1 MFNNANQ
8 TKTLGHAIQ
17 KIIIDVT
24 IGSVCT
30 KTLIVSLSNLQEGIT
45 VSLDNN
51 KISIDGTPSSDSA
64 GSFDYG
70 IILNQAD
77 TEVILR
83 GTVTVEK
90 NT

>member
-8 TKTLGHAIQ
+8 TIALGHTIK

-30 KTLIVSLSNLQEGIT
+30 ETLIVSSSNLPEGIT
-45 VSLDNN
+45 LSLYNN
-51 KISIDGTPSSDSA
+51 KISIDRTPSSDSA

-83 GTVTVEK
+83 GKVRVEK